1 MKKMKTLFIKDKTD
15 LSRVTKKLDNTFS
28 WVFTDNCE
36 ASIKYDGTS
45 CAIIDGVLYKRYDA
59 KANPKTGI
67 KKSVPEGAI
76 PCGEFDPITGHHP
89 HWLEVDFKDNSN
101 KYHLEAYKNL
111 ISKGKPFDG
120 TYELIGE
127 KVKGNP
133 ENVKG
138 HILVR
143 HGLHVIKVKDHSYEG
158 IKNLLISLNKEGLV
172 FRNKVTGEMAK
183 IRLTDFGLKR
193 RKS

>member
-1 MKKMKTLFIKDKTD
+1 MKKIKTLFLKNSKDP
-15 LSRVTKKLDNTFS
+15 SRVTDVLDKKFS
-28 WVFTDNCE
+28 WVLTNNYE

-45 CAIIDGVLYKRYDA
+45 CAIIEGELYKRYDA
-59 KANPKTGI
+59 KVNPKTAI

-76 PCGEFDPITGHHP
+76 PCGDFDQITGHHP
-89 HWLEVDFKDNSN
+89 HWLKVDFEDSNN
-101 KYHLEAYKNL
+101 KYHVEGFNNL
-111 ISKGKPFDG
+111 ADKIDG

-127 KVKGNP
+127 KVRGNP

-143 HGLHVIKVKDHSYEG
+143 HGLHVIKVKDHSYAG
-158 IKNLLISLNKEGLV
+158 IKNLLIALNKEGLV
-172 FRNKVTGEMAK
+172 FRNILTNEMAK

-193 RKS
+193 KK